1 MVEDTI
7 LVLSPLQAIQVIL
20 QYEFYEEVKTDNSN
34 ANTSRVLHASGN
46 RNNGTNTGTFYVNT
60 NSTSNTNANIGS
72 HLKYLISPNTY
83 ARQYPKDRIQLCL
96 NS

>member
-46 RNNGTNTGTFYVNT
+46 WNNGTNTGTFYVNT
-60 NSTSNTNANIGS
+60 NSTSNTDAAVGS
-72 HLKYLISPNTY
+72 HLKCLISPNTY
-83 ARQYPKDRIQLCL
+83 ARQYPKDRIQLV
-96 NS
+96 